1 MRAVVD
7 TNVWVSAFLTPGGAP
22 ASLLL
27 AMFASAL
34 LPVYS
39 TAIEMEYR
47 AALARKKFDIDPQA
61 LSAFFGHLHATGQ
74 QVDEAPKLAFDLPHP
89 DDAPFMALALYAGCP
104 LITGNTRHFPK
115 ALGVEV
121 QTPREWV
128 EARSG

>member
-34 LPVYS
+34 VQVYS

-47 AALARKKFDIDPQA
+47 AVLARTRFDIDPLA
-61 LSAFFGHLHATGQ
+61 LAAFFGQLHGTGQ
-74 QVDEAPKLAFDLPHP
+74 QVDEAPELAFNLPHP

-104 LITGNTRHFPK
+104 LVTGNAKHFPK

-121 QTPREWV
+121 MTPREWL
-128 EARSG
+128 ETRSG